1 MKRVIL
7 SCGIRQMEG
16 RMIRPLFILIAITA
30 VVFPDVVLKMMEG
43 MLIFA
48 VFLATSVLVT
58 ALIEVIGFNRE
69 DGSG

>member
-1 MKRVIL
+1 
-7 SCGIRQMEG
+7 MEG